1 MSEIKDKLKRNKRKR
16 RIVLFTIALILTS
29 LVVYGAYVYVVT
41 TWIVTYG
48 PPQVQL
54 FHPEDDAVLTEN
66 TTWFN
71 WTGSGGSGTLEYV
84 WYADTDPTF
93 TSPNRR
99 VVDLGT
105 TDNYTADPF
114 VDGDWY
120 WRVEVTDGE
129 DINVSETWHFK
140 VQTVPDNYFP
150 YLENASVSPIDG
162 TTGTTFHYNITFYD
176 LDNDTAEYV
185 NVSIDGTQY
194 MMSEVDA
201 SDINTT
207 NGKNYTYTTTLSVG
221 VHNYS
226 FVCSDGNATNSTIL
240 YTGPTVI
247 EAHAPV
253 VSNPSPANE
262 STGIVLNPE
271 FSITVS
277 DLDGDLMNITWYDN
291 SSGAWTVFA
300 INTNV
305 DNGTYSH
312 SNPNITEYSKTYWW
326 KVIVTDGTNT
336 TTVIYHFRTTS
347 SITISSI
354 YPLDS
359 ATNICPCCSEI
370 YIETTQ
376 NDGHEMRITIFGR
389 PNETDYW
396 YDWADFT
403 NATNGTYGFCMEG
416 FQSRV
421 YAVGHTTETITPL
434 SINTWYNTTYT
445 NFTSSG
451 IIGTPSEVTIP
462 INGRYNFRYWIS
474 CFDSAS
480 APDGDTL
487 ALRFTCNGEEVN
499 GTYREIDFNKQ
510 GNHRNIGTSAIASL
524 EEGDTINMQY
534 IVNTLDIRIQEE
546 GTWSVSNTSSYASIE
561 LMESIQVPLKYNTTY
576 DWYVRVN
583 DVVTDNNTIFGPY
596 QFTTES
602 NITNCTISNNSFG
615 GGSYAWVIGVAIVLM
630 CVPLVFALRKKEER

>member
-1 MSEIKDKLKRNKRKR
+1 MSKIKDKLKKNKRK
-16 RIVLFTIALILTS
+16 IVLFTIVLILTS
-29 LVVYGAYVYVVT
+29 LVVYGAYMYVVT

-48 PPQVQL
+48 PPEVRL
-54 FHPEDDAVLTEN
+54 FHPEDGAILTDN

-71 WTGSGGSGTLEYV
+71 WTGSGGNGTRTYV

-150 YLENASVSPIDG
+150 YLENASLSPTDG

-207 NGKNYTYTTTLSVG
+207 NGKNYTYTTTLPVG

-240 YTGPTVI
+240 YVGPTVVQ
-247 EAHAPV
+247 AYAPV

-262 STGIVLNPE
+262 STGIVLTPG

-277 DLDGDLMNITWYDN
+277 DANGDLMNITWYSN
-291 SSGAWTVFA
+291 SSGLWTVFA
-300 INTNV
+300 TDTNV
-305 DNGTYSH
+305 GNGTYSH
-312 SNPNITEYSKTYWW
+312 GNPNITEYGKTYWW

-336 TTVIYHFRTTS
+336 TTVIYHFRT
-347 SITISSI
+347 ITAISI
-354 YPLDS
+354 YGIHPPD
-359 ATNICPCCSEI
+359 NEVDVCPC
-370 YIETTQ
+370 
-376 NDGHEMRITIFGR
+376 
-389 PNETDYW
+389 
-396 YDWADFT
+396 
-403 NATNGTYGFCMEG
+403 
-416 FQSRV
+416 
-421 YAVGHTTETITPL
+421 
-434 SINTWYNTTYT
+434 
-445 NFTSSG
+445 
-451 IIGTPSEVTIP
+451 
-462 INGRYNFRYWIS
+462 
-474 CFDSAS
+474 SA
-480 APDGDTL
+480 L
-487 ALRFTCNGEEVN
+487 F
-499 GTYREIDFNKQ
+499 F
-510 GNHRNIGTSAIASL
+510 
-524 EEGDTINMQY
+524 
-534 IVNTLDIRIQEE
+534 
-546 GTWSVSNTSSYASIE
+546 
-561 LMESIQVPLKYNTTY
+561 
-576 DWYVRVN
+576 
-583 DVVTDNNTIFGPY
+583 
-596 QFTTES
+596 
-602 NITNCTISNNSFG
+602 NITNDEGNLMNATVFMRNESAGDYSIVNWENNTGNGTVWFCLGAVAELNETYYWYVNITDTTNDKFTSDVYNFTTVDNILDCDTTSFG
-615 GGSYAWVIGVAIVLM
+615 GGSCAWIIGVSIVLM
-630 CVPLVFALRKKEER
+630 CVPLVFVLRKKEEER